1 MECGDSQVH
10 GKQKVN
16 LRRLVYLIEFIT
28 SLADLQIT
36 GSLKKKKKVLLEF
49 ELYALAIISVDL
61 FFQSSYTSK
70 NSEGRVVRA
79 SKMEPLDKQCC

>member
-36 GSLKKKKKVLLEF
+36 GSLKKKKKG
-49 ELYALAIISVDL
+49 II
-61 FFQSSYTSK
+61 
-70 NSEGRVVRA
+70 GI
-79 SKMEPLDKQCC
+79 

>member
-16 LRRLVYLIEFIT
+16 LRRWVYLIEFIT

-36 GSLKKKKKVLLEF
+36 GSLKKKKD
-49 ELYALAIISVDL
+49 II
-61 FFQSSYTSK
+61 
-70 NSEGRVVRA
+70 GI
-79 SKMEPLDKQCC
+79 

>member
-16 LRRLVYLIEFIT
+16 LRRWVYLIEFIT
-28 SLADLQIT
+28 SLADLHIT
-36 GSLKKKKKVLLEF
+36 GSFKKKKVLLEF
-49 ELYALAIISVDL
+49 ELYAFAIISVDQ

-79 SKMEPLDKQCC
+79 SKMKPLNKQCC